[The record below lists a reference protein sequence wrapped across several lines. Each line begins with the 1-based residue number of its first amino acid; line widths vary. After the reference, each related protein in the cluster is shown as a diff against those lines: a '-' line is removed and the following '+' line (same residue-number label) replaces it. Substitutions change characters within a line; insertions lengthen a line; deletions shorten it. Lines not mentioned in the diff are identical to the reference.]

1 VDVDIGYHRDVVR
14 SAVRPQVAKVV
25 AIEANDA
32 RVEAVRIEIVVQD
45 IVDNPPP
52 ALQDVS

>member
-1 VDVDIGYHRDVVR
+1 MDVDISYHRDVVR
-14 SAVRPQVAKVV
+14 SAVRPQVAKVA